1 MRILLENHYPNPAF
15 NGDFDHTYNDEKDG
29 KDVAEDF
36 TFLVECVRDYE
47 QIQLNRLSKEV
58 LSSTQRD
65 IIHSKLKEIDRINKK
80 YSALIDFLYD
90 QAYNTL

>member
-1 MRILLENHYPNPAF
+1 MRILLEDHYPNPAYS
-15 NGDFDHTYNDEKDG
+15 GEFDHTYNDEKEG

-36 TFLVECVRDYE
+36 AFLIDCIRDYE
-47 QIQLNRLSKEV
+47 QLQLNRLSKEV

-65 IIHSKLKEIDRINKK
+65 IIHAKLKEIGRINKK